1 MTGRLAGA
9 FLFLWALTGGLAYG
23 YSQGM
28 LVGGD
33 AAATAAN
40 ILASETRFRLAIA
53 GNLLSQACFIA
64 STVVLY
70 DVFTPVSRAA
80 ARTVVFF
87 NLTACAI
94 GVFNSL
100 FQLGALEVLQRPP
113 YLSAYSTP
121 QLQALAAL
129 LLKLNIQALDM
140 GQIFFGFQW
149 IAVGYLILRS
159 VFIPRILGALVAFSG
174 AWYLTRLYPP
184 LVEALMPYSISMPA
198 VGLLA
203 FTLWLL
209 VRGVNAQRWQEQFAA
224 RFE

>member
-1 MTGRLAGA
+1 MTRYDLPAQQISI
-9 FLFLWALTGGLAYG
+9 TGQYW
-23 YSQGM
+23 
-28 LVGGD
+28 
-33 AAATAAN
+33 
-40 ILASETRFRLAIA
+40 
-53 GNLLSQACFIA
+53 
-64 STVVLY
+64 Y
-70 DVFTPVSRAA
+70 DVFTPVSRVA
-80 ARTVVFF
+80 ARTAVFF

-100 FQLGALEVLQRPP
+100 FQLGALEVLQGPP

-129 LLKLNIQALDM
+129 LLKLNIHALDM
-140 GQIFFGFQW
+140 GQIFLGFQW

-184 LVEALMPYSISMPA
+184 LVTALMPYSISIPA

-224 RFE
+224 RVE